1 MKLIHSNSYTFDYY
15 TFSRTNIK
23 FSTDGYSY
31 ISIIYDTIDEQPL
44 VTKQLNAK
52 KLSKKAQKQEILLFI
67 TNNQTLNICFLSNLT
82 CRNFFDLNP
91 KEATD
96 YEDEFY
102 DDEEEEDGQ
111 ISTPLNIQP
120 QPPTVTF
127 NRLMGIQYDQKENT
141 LYLADYGY
149 DRIEKI
155 VFETNNDEHLTD
167 NIDIKASYIQT
178 LVQSSPGQL
187 PINPIMSVAYDNNIF
202 WTDFEDGLKST
213 IYKSPCIRSVYRVK
227 NATTLKLIHI
237 IAKATINH
245 NNKTEGGQNGY
256 RLSSIQKNPFL
267 FPPDYYSS
275 SSADQ
280 NEFEALV
287 SSSIF
292 IKSFNI
298 FFYLTFSLFF

>member
-1 MKLIHSNSYTFDYY
+1 
-15 TFSRTNIK
+15 
-23 FSTDGYSY
+23 
-31 ISIIYDTIDEQPL
+31 
-44 VTKQLNAK
+44 
-52 KLSKKAQKQEILLFI
+52 
-67 TNNQTLNICFLSNLT
+67 
-82 CRNFFDLNP
+82 
-91 KEATD
+91 
-96 YEDEFY
+96 
-102 DDEEEEDGQ
+102 
-111 ISTPLNIQP
+111 
-120 QPPTVTF
+120 
-127 NRLMGIQYDQKENT
+127 
-141 LYLADYGY
+141 
-149 DRIEKI
+149 
-155 VFETNNDEHLTD
+155 
-167 NIDIKASYIQT
+167 
-178 LVQSSPGQL
+178 VQSSPGQL

-237 IAKATINH
+237 IAKASINH